1 MTVINWLKK
10 ADRALLELHTGMLLT
25 GLLCQLVGAFFVE
38 NQAEYAKSLW
48 FGVLFALAGSIHIAR
63 TLDRA
68 LECGEGAQKVIIRGY
83 VFRYVMVAA
92 IMAVIAVTEVMN
104 PLVVFLGYMTLK
116 AAAYLQPMTHKFYNR
131 LFHETDPV
139 PTALPEEAPEGKE
152 SKDET

>member
-1 MTVINWLKK
+1 MAVINWLKK
-10 ADRALLELHTGMLLT
+10 ADRALLELHTGMLLA

-68 LECGEGAQKVIIRGY
+68 LECGGGAQKVIIRGY
-83 VFRYVMVAA
+83 VLRYVMVVA
-92 IMAVIAVTEVMN
+92 IMAVIAVTEVMS

-116 AAAYLQPMTHKFYNR
+116 AGAYLQPLSHKFYNR

-139 PTALPEEAPEGKE
+139 PTALPEDVPEEKT
-152 SKDET
+152 KDEK